1 MVAMPALAEDLGEV
15 AGRDQPG
22 VLRARP
28 LTVNPIA
35 FLRFVPVDEAILL
48 VANALRMA

>member
-1 MVAMPALAEDLGEV
+1 MPALAEDLGEV

-22 VLRARP
+22 VFRART

-35 FLRFVPVDEAILL
+35 FLRLVPVDEAILL
-48 VANALRMA
+48 VTHALRMS